1 MGRGRSKAKQTKVA
15 RDLKYST
22 EDMDLERLTKE
33 LHGDAKPDSE
43 NQADNAYVDDNNP
56 LL

>member
-22 EDMDLERLTKE
+22 EEIDLERLTKE
-33 LHGDAKPDSE
+33 LHGDAEPDNE
-43 NQADNAYVDDNNP
+43 NQADDAYSNAKNP

>member
-22 EDMDLERLTKE
+22 EEMDLERLTKE
-33 LHGDAKPDSE
+33 LHGDAKPDIE
-43 NQADNAYVDDNNP
+43 NQADDAYSDDKNP

>member
-22 EDMDLERLTKE
+22 EEIDIESLTKE
-33 LHGDAKPDSE
+33 LHSDAQIDS
-43 NQADNAYVDDNNP
+43 NQQPKITYSESQD
-56 LL
+56 

>member
-15 RDLKYST
+15 RGLKYST
-22 EDMDLERLTKE
+22 EEMDLERLAKE
-33 LHGDAKPDSE
+33 LHGDDKPDSE
-43 NQADNAYVDDNNP
+43 NQADDAYSNDKNP